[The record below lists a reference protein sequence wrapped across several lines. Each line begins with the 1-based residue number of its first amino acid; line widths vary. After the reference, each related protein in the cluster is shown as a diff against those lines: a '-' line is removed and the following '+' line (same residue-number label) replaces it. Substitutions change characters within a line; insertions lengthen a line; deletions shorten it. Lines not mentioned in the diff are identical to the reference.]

1 MWGFRVEGDAEV
13 VCGSPGPVLRG
24 RVGDLARIT
33 LTNLEGNTMP
43 HNIDFHA
50 VTGQGGGAADL
61 TVAPGETATIEAR
74 LLYSG
79 AFMYH
84 CAFGD
89 VPLHMAK
96 GMCRGT
102 SPKAQWYMKA
112 PEYSRRAS
120 IVAVSPGATVRS
132 AAPPPWPVT
141 AWKSMLC
148 GMVLPSR
155 LVRVIRA
162 RSPTRPRRTG
172 PGEPQTTS
180 ASPSTRKP
188 HISVTVS
195 YTH

>member
-13 VCGSPGPVLRG
+13 VCGSPGPVGPGL
-24 RVGDLARIT
+24 VGDLARIT
-33 LTNLEGNTMP
+33 LTTLEGNTMP

-96 GMCRGT
+96 GMYGMFIVDPEVPLPKAMCRGT

-112 PEYSRRAS
+112 PEDSR
-120 IVAVSPGATVRS
+120 
-132 AAPPPWPVT
+132 
-141 AWKSMLC
+141 
-148 GMVLPSR
+148 
-155 LVRVIRA
+155 
-162 RSPTRPRRTG
+162 
-172 PGEPQTTS
+172 
-180 ASPSTRKP
+180 
-188 HISVTVS
+188 
-195 YTH
+195 